1 MTPDKILDGF
11 VSRAREAAS
20 ANLESIILYG
30 SAAAGNFTPEISDL
44 NILCVLR
51 DTSFAALQALEPVAK
66 WWDGKKQPAPL
77 IIARN
82 ELERSADVFAI
93 EWLDMRENHRVLF
106 GADVLANLQV
116 PMRLHRIQVEYEL
129 REKLILLR
137 QGFLLSA
144 NNDKKIWDLT
154 VHSAP
159 SFFTL
164 FRHALIALGETP
176 SPNKAEVVQAL
187 AKKTQFDPQAMI
199 EVLELRQRKARPDSN
214 VKQLCAR
221 YLAAIEQVT
230 AAVDTMMDS
239 QS

>member
-1 MTPDKILDGF
+1 MIPEKILDGF
-11 VSRAREAAS
+11 ITRIRGAAGS
-20 ANLESIILYG
+20 NLESIILYG
-30 SAAAGNFTPEISDL
+30 SAAAGNFTPEISDI
-44 NILCVLR
+44 NILCVLH
-51 DTSFAALQALEPVAK
+51 DASFAALQTLEPVAK
-66 WWDGKKQPAPL
+66 WWDNQKQPAPL
-77 IIARN
+77 IMASN
-82 ELERSADVFAI
+82 EIEHSADVFAI

-106 GADVLANLQV
+106 GTDVLANLQI

-129 REKLILLR
+129 REKLIILR

-144 NNDKKIWDLT
+144 NNEKKVWELLL
-154 VHSAP
+154 HSAP
-159 SFFTL
+159 SFYTL

-176 SPNKAEVVQAL
+176 SPNKTETLQAL
-187 AKKTQFDPQAMI
+187 ARKIQFDSAAVV
-199 EVLELRQRKARPDSN
+199 EVLELRQRKAKPSSD

>member
-1 MTPDKILDGF
+1 MTPEKILDGF
-11 VSRAREAAS
+11 VTRIREAAG
-20 ANLESIILYG
+20 ANLESMILYG
-30 SAAAGNFTPEISDL
+30 SAVAGNFTPDISDL

-51 DTSFAALQALEPVAK
+51 DASFAALQALEPVAK
-66 WWDGKKQPAPL
+66 WWDSQKQPAPL
-77 IIARN
+77 IMARN
-82 ELERSADVFAI
+82 EIERSADVFAI
-93 EWLDMRENHRVLF
+93 EWIDMRENHRVLF
-106 GADVLANLQV
+106 GADVLANLQI

-144 NNDKKIWDLT
+144 NNEKKVWELT

-159 SFFTL
+159 SFYTL

-176 SPNKAEVVQAL
+176 SANKAEVVRAL
-187 AKKTQFDPQAMI
+187 AKKAQFDSAALI
-199 EVLELRQRKARPDSN
+199 EVLELRHRKAKPTSD

>member
-1 MTPDKILDGF
+1 MTPEKIIDGF
-11 VSRAREAAS
+11 VTRIREATG

-30 SAAAGNFTPEISDL
+30 SAAAGSFTPDISDL

-51 DTSFAALQALEPVAK
+51 DASFASLQALEPAAQ
-66 WWDGKKQPAPL
+66 WWNGQKQPAPM
-77 IIARN
+77 IMTRT

-93 EWLDMRENHRVLF
+93 EWIDMRENHRVLF
-106 GADVLANLQV
+106 GADVLVNLQI

-129 REKLILLR
+129 REKLLLLR

-144 NNDKKIWDLT
+144 NNEKKIWELV
-154 VHSAP
+154 VHSVP

-164 FRHALIALGETP
+164 FRHALIALGEKP
-176 SPNKAEVVQAL
+176 APNKTDTVRAL
-187 AKKTQFDPQAMI
+187 AEKTQFDPAAMI
-199 EVLELRQRKARPDSN
+199 EVLELRQRNSRPKSDI
-214 VKQLCAR
+214 KQLCAR
-221 YLAAIEQVT
+221 YLTAIEQVT

>member
-1 MTPDKILDGF
+1 MTPEKILDGF
-11 VSRAREAAS
+11 VTRIREAAG
-20 ANLESIILYG
+20 ANLESVILYG
-30 SAAAGNFTPEISDL
+30 SAAAGNFTPDISDL
-44 NILCVLR
+44 NILCVLH
-51 DTSFAALQALEPVAK
+51 DASFAALQALEPAAK
-66 WWDGKKQPAPL
+66 WWDGQKQPAPL
-77 IIARN
+77 IMARN
-82 ELERSADVFAI
+82 EIERSADVFAI
-93 EWLDMRENHRVLF
+93 EWIDMRENHRVLF
-106 GADVLANLQV
+106 GADVLANLQI

-144 NNDKKIWDLT
+144 NNEKKVWELA

-159 SFFTL
+159 SFYTL

-176 SPNKAEVVQAL
+176 SANKTEVVQAL
-187 AKKTQFDPQAMI
+187 AKKAQFDSAVMI
-199 EVLELRQRKARPDSN
+199 EVLELRHRRARPTSH
-214 VKQLCAR
+214 VTQLCAR